1 MFTDSNSII
10 KVLEMLKKFL
20 LEHKGWLLFL
30 SVYFMRKPWLSLGCE
45 RGSSR
50 MIPVFLVYRN
60 HSLAQ
65 YFCLSIALTL
75 LWFIIL
81 VSSHDSEVDI
91 IISLLRMRKCH
102 NQNQKESRGF
112 FRSPKAFSLNA
123 EDLLLCF
130 VIFVCE
136 LGIYHRYLPM
146 EEIFKQILILFH
158 FVVCL
163 FWPLCMACGILF
175 PSPKIKPIPPALEA
189 QSFNH
194 CQGNLLKI
202 HSSSQMIKLLETSD
216 FKFSPSLHPT
226 WFKAKQYFIFRFS
239 FFFFFFWRGQVVYLC
254 LAFS

>member
-10 KVLEMLKKFL
+10 NILEMLKKFL

-65 YFCLSIALTL
+65 YFCLSIALIL

-112 FRSPKAFSLNA
+112 FRSQKAFSLNA
-123 EDLLLCF
+123 EGLLLCF

-136 LGIYHRYLPM
+136 LNIYHRYLPM

-158 FVVCL
+158 FVL
-163 FWPLCMACGILF
+163 FACVGLSAWHVESYFRHQRSNPYPLHWKHRALTTAREVPGKSSKNPFIL
-175 PSPKIKPIPPALEA
+175 
-189 QSFNH
+189 
-194 CQGNLLKI
+194 
-202 HSSSQMIKLLETSD
+202 TD
-216 FKFSPSLHPT
+216 D
-226 WFKAKQYFIFRFS
+226 KAA
-239 FFFFFFWRGQVVYLC
+239 WN
-254 LAFS
+254 